1 MPNPF
6 STLAG
11 LEMEVED
18 HGFDNPDDTW
28 ETMDKPHNTIRQD
41 QLEAKSIQTQGQIP
55 AKLKHGR
62 RFDLAKLRPFE
73 AMFVDNKDFP
83 CEVRGGCKTSLVLVD
98 YKTQLILKVNVDSKK
113 QNGEAFTKMMA
124 ICGVTK
130 LPYKCT
136 VYHDNDGAMKHV
148 VKSAALLQ
156 IAAIPLPPHDQS
168 ANEAE
173 KVCNYM
179 WRAARMYMID
189 SRAPHKL
196 FADAVDYA
204 IYIHNRTAS
213 TDTRGRKTPHEMAFG
228 IVPSIEHIY
237 PFYTKTVVT
246 LPKDIFQELVRKGK
260 ISPSSRGVPGRL
272 IGYQHPLTRV
282 PAVFTDRGFVIHNR
296 SVTYQEDDVREPLI
310 QLGPEGPVRNKTPSF
325 FEAIITGPKQSKVP
339 ESQGAPIEKFPEEP
353 FLGDDEGAEWV
364 DDGEQ
369 GGARA

>member
-6 STLAG
+6 SALSG

-41 QLEAKSIQTQGQIP
+41 QLEAKAIQTQGQIP

-179 WRAARMYMID
+179 WRAARIYMHD
-189 SRAPHKL
+189 
-196 FADAVDYA
+196 
-204 IYIHNRTAS
+204 
-213 TDTRGRKTPHEMAFG
+213 
-228 IVPSIEHIY
+228 
-237 PFYTKTVVT
+237 
-246 LPKDIFQELVRKGK
+246 
-260 ISPSSRGVPGRL
+260 
-272 IGYQHPLTRV
+272 
-282 PAVFTDRGFVIHNR
+282 
-296 SVTYQEDDVREPLI
+296 
-310 QLGPEGPVRNKTPSF
+310 
-325 FEAIITGPKQSKVP
+325 
-339 ESQGAPIEKFPEEP
+339 
-353 FLGDDEGAEWV
+353 
-364 DDGEQ
+364 
-369 GGARA
+369 

>member
-1 MPNPF
+1 MG
-6 STLAG
+6 STTLMTPG
-11 LEMEVED
+11 KPWTSHRTQSDGKDHLEVK
-18 HGFDNPDDTW
+18 
-28 ETMDKPHNTIRQD
+28 TM
-41 QLEAKSIQTQGQIP
+41 QTQGQIP

-98 YKTQLILKVNVDSKK
+98 YKTQLILKVNVDSKR
-113 QNGEAFTKMMA
+113 QNGEASTKMMA

-204 IYIHNRTAS
+204 IYVHNRTS
-213 TDTRGRKTPHEMAFG
+213 
-228 IVPSIEHIY
+228 
-237 PFYTKTVVT
+237 
-246 LPKDIFQELVRKGK
+246 
-260 ISPSSRGVPGRL
+260 SPSPYRQQFCLPTPIWFVHRRTEQ
-272 IGYQHPLTRV
+272 YEDQFTRD
-282 PAVFTDRGFVIHNR
+282 AGTK
-296 SVTYQEDDVREPLI
+296 ST
-310 QLGPEGPVRNKTPSF
+310 
-325 FEAIITGPKQSKVP
+325 
-339 ESQGAPIEKFPEEP
+339 
-353 FLGDDEGAEWV
+353 
-364 DDGEQ
+364 
-369 GGARA
+369 ARPTASLV

>member
-6 STLAG
+6 SGLAG

-28 ETMDKPHNTIRQD
+28 ETVDKPQDTIRQD
-41 QLEAKSIQTQGQIP
+41 QLEAKAIQTQGQIP

-83 CEVRGGCKTSLVLVD
+83 CEVRGGCKTCLVLVD

-204 IYIHNRTAS
+204 IYVHNRTSS
-213 TDTRGRKTPHEMAFG
+213 TESRDRKTPHELAFG
-228 IVPSIEHIY
+228 IVPTIEHIY

-296 SVTYQEDDVREPLI
+296 SVTYQEGGVREPLI
-310 QLGPEGPVRNKTPSF
+310 QLGPEGPVRDKTPSF
-325 FEAIITGPKQSKVP
+325 FEAIITGSRQSKAP
-339 ESQGAPIEKFPEEP
+339 E
-353 FLGDDEGAEWV
+353 
-364 DDGEQ
+364 
-369 GGARA
+369 